1 MRAVVLSRLLQAGG
15 PKDEW
20 QMPKRQGL
28 MLLET
33 GLRLAVLLV
42 AGGASRA
49 DCKKRCPC
57 ASNLLVSS
65 WAQDQI
71 AWHWS
76 TIPRLE
82 KWLTKGYSHPRSP
95 MFRLREIPIRHRISI
110 NAPAFRW
117 PYRPD

>member
-33 GLRLAVLLV
+33 GSRLTVLLV

-49 DCKKRCPC
+49 DCKKGPC

-65 WAQDQI
+65 WAQD
-71 AWHWS
+71 
-76 TIPRLE
+76 
-82 KWLTKGYSHPRSP
+82 
-95 MFRLREIPIRHRISI
+95 
-110 NAPAFRW
+110 
-117 PYRPD
+117 